1 MSTHGFSDVGKDPPV
16 SESIDMRS
24 EAAEVNASTNNE
36 LRLDIVANRAGRKW
50 SRKELA
56 GRFLWKLAYPLFA
69 WSPRICWGWRR
80 FMLRCFGGRIG
91 RDVHIY
97 PSVRIAVPWNLD
109 IGDQSAIGDHAIL
122 YSLGLVRLG
131 RQVTLSQHAHICA
144 GTHDH
149 TKPDMP
155 LVKAPVT
162 IGDGVWICADAF
174 IGPGVQIGAEA
185 IVGARCV
192 VMKDVEPA
200 AIMIGNPA
208 RLLRWRVHR
217 ADHDGS

>member
-1 MSTHGFSDVGKDPPV
+1 
-16 SESIDMRS
+16 
-24 EAAEVNASTNNE
+24 
-36 LRLDIVANRAGRKW
+36 
-50 SRKELA
+50 
-56 GRFLWKLAYPLFA
+56 
-69 WSPRICWGWRR
+69 
-80 FMLRCFGGRIG
+80 MLRCFGGRIG

-97 PSVRIAVPWNLD
+97 PSVRIAIPWNLD
-109 IGDQSAIGDHAIL
+109 IGEQSAIGDRAIL
-122 YSLGLVRLG
+122 YSLGPVRLG
-131 RQVTLSQHAHICA
+131 RQVTLSQYAHICA

-155 LVKAPVT
+155 LVKALVT
-162 IGDGVWICADAF
+162 IGDGAWVCADAF
-174 IGPGVQIGAEA
+174 VGPGVQIGAEA